1 MTARLTNN
9 PDFNSNDETD
19 KETTMSTSEESS
31 DEEENSQP
39 LNKLIKF
46 QKVFGRPTDKKK
58 YPNPKSLE
66 ELQIAYNNVDSISE
80 LTRFF

>member
-9 PDFNSNDETD
+9 PDFDSNDETD

-39 LNKLIKF
+39 LNKLTEF

-58 YPNPKSLE
+58 NPNPRSLE
-66 ELQIAYNNVDSISE
+66 ELRIAYNNVDSISE
-80 LTRFF
+80 LTHF

>member
-9 PDFNSNDETD
+9 PDFDSNGDTD
-19 KETTMSTSEESS
+19 KETTMSTSKESS

-39 LNKLIKF
+39 LSKLNEF

-58 YPNPKSLE
+58 YPNPRSLE
-66 ELQIAYNNVDSISE
+66 EL
-80 LTRFF
+80 